1 MISVAIDTNVE
12 PAALHEILSAFLLV
26 YASLFP
32 VVNPLGDAPI
42 FLSMTSGCSD
52 QERNQL
58 AWQVAFNGF
67 WLLLGSMLL
76 GSLILEFFGITV
88 PVVRIAGGLL
98 VAAMGWRL
106 LNGHSN
112 SADNTPV
119 DASAGSS
126 QAFYPLTLPLTVGPG
141 SIAIA
146 ITVGSHRPHG
156 DTAPLLIAAAVAG
169 LVAISATVFVCYRFA
184 HGLARALGESG
195 INVMI
200 RLSAFI
206 LICIG
211 IQICWSGISALIA
224 TLPH

>member
-1 MISVAIDTNVE
+1 M
-12 PAALHEILSAFLLV
+12 HEILSAFLLV
-26 YASLFP
+26 YAGLFP

-42 FLSMTSGCSD
+42 FLSMTSGCTE
-52 QERNQL
+52 QERNRL

-106 LNGHSN
+106 LNGVSN
-112 SADNTPV
+112 SAEKKPIDPE
-119 DASAGSS
+119 AGSS
-126 QAFYPLTLPLTVGPG
+126 LGFYPLTLPLTVGPG

-146 ITVGSHRPHG
+146 ITIGSHRPHG
-156 DTAPLLIAAAVAG
+156 ETAPLLIGAAIAG

-184 HGLARALGESG
+184 PRLAGALGQSG
-195 INVMI
+195 INVVI

-211 IQICWSGISALIA
+211 IQIAWGGLSALIA
-224 TLPH
+224 TLPAR